1 MSMLPV
7 PFIDTSV
14 FNNSLPMCI
23 LLTTQERCLANM
35 IRFTS
40 PDFPIVFNFDSEKM
54 TNHCR
59 HQSVPQIMCA
69 NQFACPQKVQ
79 CNLKYNGYTDYR
91 KWSWDCNSPHGNIY
105 YESCNGN
112 SDTGCI
118 NVDSFHFRHDGVAP
132 PNKLSDFTK
141 NKRTHIEDSRTFL
154 DKVVDVASCLG
165 ACFIMLLG
173 ITALAIAIVGF
184 ISFMGEAGIGLLIG
198 GIIGSLIF
206 GGESSYNNT
215 SEGSWF
221 DTFANCDD

>member
-1 MSMLPV
+1 M
-7 PFIDTSV
+7 D
-14 FNNSLPMCI
+14 
-23 LLTTQERCLANM
+23 
-35 IRFTS
+35 
-40 PDFPIVFNFDSEKM
+40 
-54 TNHCR
+54 
-59 HQSVPQIMCA
+59 
-69 NQFACPQKVQ
+69 
-79 CNLKYNGYTDYR
+79 
-91 KWSWDCNSPHGNIY
+91 GNIY

-112 SDTGCI
+112 SDTGCV

-165 ACFIMLLG
+165 ACFIMMLG
-173 ITALAIAIVGF
+173 ITAIAISIVGF

-206 GGESSYNNT
+206 GCESSYNNT